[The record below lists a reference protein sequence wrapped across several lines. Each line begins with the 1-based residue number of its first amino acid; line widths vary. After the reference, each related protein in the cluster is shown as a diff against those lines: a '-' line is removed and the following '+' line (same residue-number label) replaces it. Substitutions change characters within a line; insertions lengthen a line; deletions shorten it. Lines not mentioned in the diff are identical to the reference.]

1 MGTVWARGRTWVKAV
16 PSLVWLLMT
25 CSFLNITGLSL
36 LWPVNAIYI
45 HEVLGQPMTI
55 AGTVLLVYSAAGLAG
70 SFLAGAGYDRFGALP
85 VLTAGFAVCA
95 ASILVPLRIGGW
107 VPYMGV
113 MAVFGL
119 ACAVPF
125 PVFNALVGH
134 AWPDGGRRAYNFMY
148 VANNIGVAAG
158 TALGGVMAQRSFASV
173 FWGIALVNAILLIL
187 LWTVLRTA
195 LRQLRSGR
203 AQQARRTQE
212 APDRAS
218 APDRRAAAPSAA
230 APGTVASGGVPWRPV
245 TLVLV
250 GFTAGWAIY
259 VQWQTAISVYM
270 QDLGYPLAAY
280 SALWTLNGVL
290 IFVLQPAVAAVVRRV
305 PYLAWHMAMGMVLYA
320 AAYALVALWHTYPA
334 FVAAMTVMTLGEV
347 LAWPSVPAAI
357 GQLAPLHRLGYL
369 QGLVGSTAT
378 LGRMVGPIAGGWL
391 FDHAGV
397 QALLWSAS
405 AACVL
410 PALCFTGFH
419 AAQRR
424 NAPETGR
431 SSAF

>member
-107 VPYMGV
+107 VPYMAV

-158 TALGGVMAQRSFASV
+158 TALGGVLAQRSFASV
-173 FWGIALVNAILLIL
+173 FWGIALANAILLIL
-187 LWTVLRTA
+187 LWTVLRSA

-212 APDRAS
+212 APDRAA

-230 APGTVASGGVPWRPV
+230 APATVAWADVPWRPV

-290 IFVLQPAVAAVVRRV
+290 IFVLQPAVTAVVRRV
-305 PYLAWHMAMGMVLYA
+305 PNLAWHMAMGMVLYA

-357 GQLAPLHRLGYL
+357 GQLAPPHRLGFL

-397 QALLWSAS
+397 QALLWSAA

-410 PALCFTGFH
+410 PALCFAGFH

-424 NAPETGR
+424 NATEIGR
-431 SSAF
+431 PPAF